1 VRRFWQADPI
11 ATASGGKTVMG
22 KTPPAPAVLLA
33 CILTAVAAPVLAGA
47 PDREDPAGIVVVGD
61 DGENLILQL
70 DEGRWLRIREEG
82 GDGRRQTVEID
93 LSQLG
98 AVVQDAM
105 DEVQQS
111 LRGLDELQLDL
122 RLGADQNSIRIFDD
136 QDEVFLDLGDM
147 ISEITG
153 SIAESLGNMD
163 WEGTLDRDGLRELR
177 HAQRL
182 RDRRDQDRRELEE
195 SIEQMKDE
203 IARLQR
209 ELRRLHQRDRH

>member
-1 VRRFWQADPI
+1 
-11 ATASGGKTVMG
+11 MG
-22 KTPPAPAVLLA
+22 KIPPAPAVLPA
-33 CILTAVAAPVLAGA
+33 CMLMLLAAPALAGA
-47 PDREDPAGIVVVGD
+47 PDREDPAGIVITE
-61 DGENLILQL
+61 DGENLILRL
-70 DEGRWLRIREEG
+70 DERRWLRIREED
-82 GDGRRQTVEID
+82 GDGRGQTVEID

-105 DEVQQS
+105 DEVQQA

-209 ELRRLHQRDRH
+209 ELRRLRQRDRH